1 MLRRVICIAPVKPSH
16 LKQHIIGTLQFK
28 EEKLRVIYLRV
39 PLIYGRLSFQDCKA
53 LIEKIT
59 TKINAWTAK
68 HHSFAGRLQLI
79 QSVLFSVQVFWAGI
93 FILPKKVTAIENNL
107 NRFLWQGQDNST
119 GGSKVS

>member
-1 MLRRVICIAPVKPSH
+1 MEDWVL
-16 LKQHIIGTLQFK
+16 
-28 EEKLRVIYLRV
+28 
-39 PLIYGRLSFQDCKA
+39 QDCKA

-68 HHSFAGRLQLI
+68 HHSFVGRLQLI

-93 FILPKKVTAIENNL
+93 FILSKKVTAIENNL

-119 GGSKVS
+119 GASKVS